1 MHIGELA
8 FKAGVNIQTIRFY
21 ERQGLVPPPLRNR
34 SGYRCYSAA
43 ELERVTFIKR
53 NQELGFSL
61 REILELLELHRV
73 VASMPLPIRRKPNE
87 LRGIIAIGHER
98 LETIN
103 QKLRMLHSVRGRL
116 KSMLRQLEGATVAAC
131 PASLALR
138 PQSSA
143 CKEGAAV
150 RERAAKSNTTTND
163 LRAVSARR

>member
-8 FKAGVNIQTIRFY
+8 SKAAVNIQTIRFY
-21 ERQGLVPPPLRNR
+21 ERQGLVPAPLRNR
-34 SGYRCYSAA
+34 SGYRCYSVVD
-43 ELERVTFIKR
+43 LERVTFIKR

-73 VASMPLPIRRKPNE
+73 VASMPLPLRRKPNE

-98 LETIN
+98 LDAIN

-138 PQSSA
+138 PQSSV

-150 RERAAKSNTTTND
+150 RKRAAKSHATTND